1 MEKLK
6 FLSKYC
12 YYINCFKRADIEEI
26 DNLFCDAK
34 RSAKILKE

>member
-1 MEKLK
+1 MEKMKLQ
-6 FLSKYC
+6 S
-12 YYINCFKRADIEEI
+12 YYYNLINIIREDIEEI